1 MTDTPHAP
9 RLLADGSS
17 AGRPP
22 RRPHVMWFAP
32 DGEAAYWVAATEREG
47 LSVWRLDLD
56 TGESS
61 LLVERDVDTPV
72 AVARDA
78 GRVFWNEDRGATLR
92 WFDVATG
99 GGGSRPCAPRGGV
112 TACSD
117 DGAHVAR
124 HLGSF
129 DRWSLPYSRERELV
143 VERTED
149 GAAVA
154 RFGPGTEAVVF
165 AGRGAAALV
174 VFDETLTRGLRLD
187 TADSFALPA
196 PASGYLDKVAERGG
210 TRVLLSAHAKP
221 GTLYDLRTGEASTL
235 PTIVG
240 DGRPLDFVAGSLAY
254 LGEHAGKASLLVRAL
269 DSGEVRAVTR
279 SAGCRVALS
288 PDGGR
293 ALVHEAGPLTC
304 FDLTNAT
311 ARTWH
316 QGHDATVVDV
326 AWTPDGA
333 LLATLGADGAVRV
346 WEVAPAALRWTLETG
361 ATDVKARCAF
371 TPDGRGLYAVGASG
385 LVAWDVRTGVEST
398 RAPSLRDADAG
409 LAVSADGRHLLVSSA
424 RRGDRIVDITAGAR
438 VVGATPN
445 PYSPAALAHY
455 RPKQWPA
462 AFVDATTV
470 QVLRCGRVLDFA
482 QTGTRWHRSRF
493 SLRGRLRD
501 AVALPA
507 LDHAPVTLVE
517 GDFSRALIARDG
529 ATVLVNLDAP
539 DAPER
544 PLGPSLGPVAHATPS
559 AYVSREG
566 EALVVRSIADGAAR
580 ARVDTRRRRSLARLS
595 PDGARL
601 AVAWADGAVEAFD
614 VRGV

>member
-1 MTDTPHAP
+1 MTVAPLAP

-32 DGEAAYWVAATEREG
+32 DGEAAYWVSASEREG

-61 LLVERDVDTPV
+61 LLVERAVDTPV
-72 AVARDA
+72 AVARDV
-78 GRVFWNEDRGATLR
+78 GRVFWSEDRGATLR

-99 GGGSRPCAPRGGV
+99 GGGSRPCAPAGGV

-124 HLGSF
+124 CPGSF
-129 DRWSLPYSRERELV
+129 ERWDMLGSREREVV
-143 VERTED
+143 VERTKD

-154 RFGPGTEAVVF
+154 RFGPGTEAVAF
-165 AGRGAAALV
+165 AGQGAAALV
-174 VFDETLTRGLRLD
+174 IFHEATPRRLCLR
-187 TADSFALPA
+187 TGESVALAA
-196 PASGYLDKVAERGG
+196 PTGGAFHPMAERGG
-210 TRVLLSAHAKP
+210 ARVLASTPGEP
-221 GTLYDLRTGEASTL
+221 GTLYDLHTGEASTL
-235 PTIVG
+235 PTIAG

-254 LGEHAGKASLLVRAL
+254 LGVHAGKASLLVRAL
-269 DSGEVRAVTR
+269 DSGEVRVVTR
-279 SAGCRVALS
+279 SAGCRAALS
-288 PDGGR
+288 PDAGR
-293 ALVHEAGPLTC
+293 ALVHEAGPLAC
-304 FDLTNAT
+304 FDLANAT
-311 ARTWH
+311 SRTWH

-333 LLATLGADGAVRV
+333 LLASLGADGAVRV
-346 WEVAPAALRWTLETG
+346 WEVAPPALRWTLETG
-361 ATDVKARCAF
+361 VTDAKARCAF

-385 LVAWDVRTGVEST
+385 LVAWDVSTGVET
-398 RAPSLRDADAG
+398 ARAPSLRDADAG
-409 LAVSADGRHLLVSSA
+409 LTVSDDGRLLLVSSA
-424 RRGDRIVDITAGAR
+424 RRGDRIVDITAGVR
-438 VVGATPN
+438 VVGATRAPDRRR
-445 PYSPAALAHY
+445 AFVHH
-455 RPKQWPA
+455 RPTQWPA

-470 QVLRCGRVLDFA
+470 QVLRCERVPDFA

-501 AVALPA
+501 AVDLPA
-507 LDHAPVTLVE
+507 LDHVPITLVE
-517 GDFSRALIARDG
+517 GDSSRALIARDG
-529 ATVLVNLDAP
+529 ATVIVHLDAP

-544 PLGPSLGPVAHATPS
+544 PLGPSLGPVAHATPT

-566 EALVVRSIADGAAR
+566 EALVVRSMVDGVAR

-614 VRGV
+614 VRGG